1 MRELVKVYLGLPSEE
16 FEPPRKISL
25 KTIAS
30 ELEKNITRGQ
40 NVRLY
45 LAKSIIF
52 HPLLGTTIVGLSLMV
67 VFIPIVI

>member
-1 MRELVKVYLGLPSEE
+1 MKNLNHLS
-16 FEPPRKISL
+16 KISL

-67 VFIPIVI
+67 VFIPILI